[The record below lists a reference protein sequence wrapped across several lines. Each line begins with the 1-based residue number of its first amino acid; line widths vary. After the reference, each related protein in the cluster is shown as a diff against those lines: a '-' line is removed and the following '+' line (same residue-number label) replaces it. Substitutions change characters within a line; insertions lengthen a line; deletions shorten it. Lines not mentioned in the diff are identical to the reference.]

1 MIERRG
7 LLITVLAVVIGGL
20 LSIWLYVRFRIVFFF
35 LFIPIFTI
43 GGSLFRNLRRPNDLR
58 SQDPGSRNH
67 RSQDLEV
74 KKDDYSVHPDEDG
87 KQ

>member
-35 LFIPIFTI
+35 LFIPIFTV
-43 GGSLFRNLRRPNDLR
+43 GGSLFRNLRRSRNLRSNDLR
-58 SQDPGSRNH
+58 SHDSRSRDH
-67 RSQDLEV
+67 EV
-74 KKDDYSVHPDEDG
+74 NKDDYSVHPDEE
-87 KQ
+87 K